1 LLSILSEKIKAENT
15 LEKKRMN
22 KQQKQG
28 KNSPHFFGNLS
39 GYFVN

>member
-1 LLSILSEKIKAENT
+1 LLSILGEKIKAENT

-28 KNSPHFFGNLS
+28 KNSPHFFSYLS